1 MAAIPIKH
9 DSNTDIVR
17 GQLFLFIGELPIA
30 FASSCSLEITT
41 EEIDVSN
48 KMMGDWAASLPGKK
62 SYTVSS
68 ESLLTHLEGAVS
80 FDTLLEKQIAGET
93 LSFVFGEASVT
104 EKTNTGGKFTLDA
117 AKQNYKGTVM
127 ITSLSL
133 KSDNGQIASC
143 SAQFKGIGALEPI
156 VGSSPAAS

>member
-1 MAAIPIKH
+1 MAVPIKH

-17 GQLFLFIGELPIA
+17 GQLFLFIGESPVA
-30 FASSCSLEITT
+30 FATSCSLEITT

-48 KMMGDWAASLPGKK
+48 KMTGNWVATSPGKN
-62 SYTVSS
+62 SFTISS
-68 ESLLTHLEGAVS
+68 ESLLTQLEGTVS
-80 FDTLLEKQIAGET
+80 FDALLAKQIAGET

-104 EKTNTGGKFTLDA
+104 DRTNTGGSFALDA
-117 AKQNYKGTVM
+117 AKRNYKGTVM

-143 SAQFKGIGALEPI
+143 SAQFKGIGAIEPI
-156 VGSSPAAS
+156 AGGNPAT

>member
-1 MAAIPIKH
+1 MAVPVKH

-17 GQLFLFIGELPIA
+17 GQLFLFIGELPVA
-30 FASSCSLEITT
+30 FATSCSLEITT

-48 KMMGDWAASLPGKK
+48 KMMGDWGASLPGKK
-62 SYTVSS
+62 SFTVSS
-68 ESLLTHLEGAVS
+68 ESLLTQMEGTMS
-80 FDTLLEKQIAGET
+80 FDALLAKQIAGET

-104 EKTNTGGKFTLDA
+104 EQTNTGGKFALDA
-117 AKQNYKGTVM
+117 EKRNYKGTVM

-143 SAQFKGIGALEPI
+143 SAQFKGIGALEP
-156 VGSSPAAS
+156 VDGNPPASGG